1 MRSNS
6 FRPNL
11 QVLIGAPTI
20 YALNYLVELME
31 SRELGAKTAAS
42 GAIGPQKFERS
53 PKRQR
58 KSCETADQDELLD
71 DSSSNML
78 DIVGAEKEPTSGSL
92 EGVYNSPSWAP
103 LADFLLW
110 STYASQV
117 LFQNL
122 NENMNN
128 HQIAADFLGWIMCP
142 SSPDGRAYVVTEI
155 LRAAREWQYMCDEG
169 MTLENQS
176 SRRPDG
182 ISMFFDFKR
191 NGTDS
196 FSFTLCNLCGCPV
209 HWKGDRVDGGP
220 HHVSN
225 YSTLQ
230 NLVAWLLRIFSL
242 GRDLRFLH
250 VKECKGVNKHHNYLA
265 GTWRV
270 IRVLPTASLA
280 SDSNILTPQV
290 GSLLLSMI
298 LLGLTSG
305 STEARTK
312 EASPSAPRS
321 CCTVCE
327 DFHCVSCCYKDR
339 HKSSEP
345 AHRTE
350 HIRDDAM
357 IEDDVDWVPFAAALF
372 THLDTNSF
380 PCSAASQ
387 TSSTPTSD
395 SKVSVRRVVAACV
408 RHWARVMNQSI
419 VMNSQNLEIL
429 YRRRIQMLED
439 LHTRVTA
446 WADATGAGAEL
457 AEVVGNLGLQ
467 IEQLKTFL

>member
-1 MRSNS
+1 MDLSLRRHL
-6 FRPNL
+6 FAMLCVTGP
-11 QVLIGAPTI
+11 
-20 YALNYLVELME
+20 NYLV
-31 SRELGAKTAAS
+31 
-42 GAIGPQKFERS
+42 
-53 PKRQR
+53 
-58 KSCETADQDELLD
+58 
-71 DSSSNML
+71 N
-78 DIVGAEKEPTSGSL
+78 
-92 EGVYNSPSWAP
+92 
-103 LADFLLW
+103 
-110 STYASQV
+110 
-117 LFQNL
+117 LFNL
-122 NENMNN
+122 NVISIFMSWVIWSRS
-128 HQIAADFLGWIMCP
+128 HQHWFIVLIIFLWG
-142 SSPDGRAYVVTEI
+142 
-155 LRAAREWQYMCDEG
+155 L
-169 MTLENQS
+169 
-176 SRRPDG
+176 
-182 ISMFFDFKR
+182 
-191 NGTDS
+191 
-196 FSFTLCNLCGCPV
+196 FT
-209 HWKGDRVDGGP
+209 
-220 HHVSN
+220 
-225 YSTLQ
+225 
-230 NLVAWLLRIFSL
+230 
-242 GRDLRFLH
+242 
-250 VKECKGVNKHHNYLA
+250 ECKGVNKHHNYLA